1 MADDGG
7 LASEYA
13 ASEERVKKPRKRW
26 SLVETEARAVGADA
40 LNPNP

>member
-13 ASEERVKKPRKRW
+13 ASEEHVKKPRKRW
-26 SLVETEARAVGADA
+26 SMVETEHV
-40 LNPNP
+40 LSEPMP